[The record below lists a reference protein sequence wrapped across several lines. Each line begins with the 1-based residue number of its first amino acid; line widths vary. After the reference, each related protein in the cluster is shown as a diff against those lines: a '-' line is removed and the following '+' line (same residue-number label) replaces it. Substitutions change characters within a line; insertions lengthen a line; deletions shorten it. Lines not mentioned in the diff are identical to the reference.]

1 MIHTLSLSHTH
12 TYTRAHPPSA
22 MDAVECLKA
31 EGIDVGL
38 INKCCLND
46 IDEDVMALV
55 GNTGF
60 NMIVEPFNK
69 KTGLGIRFGEKFSD
83 SYVQTYTSQQKD
95 ESEKFSDSYAGLLR
109 DL

>member
-1 MIHTLSLSHTH
+1 
-12 TYTRAHPPSA
+12 

-46 IDEDVMALV
+46 IDEDVMTLV

-60 NMIVEPFNK
+60 VMIVEPFNK

-83 SYVQTYTSQQKD
+83 SYLQTYTST
-95 ESEKFSDSYAGLLR
+95 R
-109 DL
+109 RRI